1 MNESQRRRNRRSR
14 SAPGGGPAIDAGQDI
29 QATGGAEDAASGST
43 VTPAMKDAH
52 PTWLSRIAWQQ
63 TLDDAKAWARRPEAA
78 ILVAIVVVAAVLRF
92 WDLGTRAVHHDESL
106 HGFYSWFMAE
116 GGGFIHNPL
125 LHGTVQFIAT
135 SFVFRLF
142 GASDAT
148 LRLLPA
154 LLGVIVVALPYLL
167 YRHRMGT
174 LGALIASALLA
185 ISPGILYFSRFARN
199 DIYMILFTLILF
211 WAMWAYSDSRRLRYL
226 VIASATLAI
235 GFATKEIMYLLVLVP
250 ITFLFLA
257 HAGDA
262 RRLIRAPLREWPPAA
277 VFGLILTTLVL
288 PMGAAGVAL
297 FQNIL
302 GIHLANPDSGVTTGE
317 GALTN
322 LSGPVGAP
330 ISQGT
335 GVTTWII
342 ERLSGLPGI
351 GFDLANLNRIQDPAA
366 GTLLG
371 IQALDIAAFVLL
383 ALFGVGA
390 ALGIIWHRRHWLIIA
405 GVFWFLIA
413 ALFTTLFTNGAGLG
427 SGVWQS
433 LGYWVAQQEVG
444 RGSQPW
450 YYYFMVLSVYELLPL
465 VVALVTS
472 AVILVR
478 RIGFLTFEFY
488 ILAGFTALGALLAI
502 VFNAFW
508 LIPLVVVIVTSITVL
523 IKRAGFFT
531 FDFFL
536 IYWLGLILGL
546 LLLAGEKMPWLSI
559 HLTLP
564 IIMIAGRGLGQY
576 LPQAFNYIR
585 EISQQADARR
595 VGHAAAVAGLAVLLI
610 LTARSSLRASFEN
623 GDVPV
628 EMLVYTQTSP
638 ALEQAVDEIERYAAI
653 TGDGQNIPLTI
664 DTAHGYSWPWH
675 WYLRDY
681 TNVQYLC
688 MGGEAVCGGGAQPV
702 TDENPPRGYIMA
714 INTVSAPNIQTTYWG
729 SDTANRVRIPL
740 RWWFPEGVYRG
751 EHYYEGLGVGD
762 IARGVIDTGA
772 WSTIWTYWTLREPP
786 WRLGSSDIYVYFP
799 SDYAPGLSTPPDPV
813 YGPA

>member
-1 MNESQRRRNRRSR
+1 MNQSQRSRNRRRR
-14 SAPGGGPAIDAGQDI
+14 STTRATDAGQDI
-29 QATGGAEDAASGST
+29 QTTDKARDTDSGST
-43 VTPAMKDAH
+43 VTPVA
-52 PTWLSRIAWQQ
+52 TEEQRAWFSQEARQ
-63 TLDDAKAWARRPEAA
+63 KAISDLAAWARRPEAA
-78 ILVAIVVVAAVLRF
+78 LLVAIVIVAAVLRF

-142 GASDAT
+142 GASDTT

-154 LLGVIVVALPYLL
+154 LLGTIVVALPYLL

-174 LGALIASALLA
+174 LGALIVSGLLA
-185 ISPGILYFSRFARN
+185 ISPGVLYFSRFARN
-199 DIYMILFTLILF
+199 DIYIALITLVLF
-211 WAMWAYSDSRRLRYL
+211 WTMWAYMDTRRLRYL
-226 VIASATLAI
+226 IIASATLAV
-235 GFATKEIMYLLVLVP
+235 GFATKEVMYLLVLVP
-250 ITFLFLA
+250 LTFLFLA
-257 HAGDA
+257 HVGDA
-262 RRLIRAPLREWPPAA
+262 KRLIRTPLREWPPAA

-302 GIHLANPDSGVTTGE
+302 GIHLANPDSGVDVAE
-317 GALTN
+317 GALAN
-322 LSGPVGAP
+322 FPGPVGAP
-330 ISQGT
+330 ISQGP

-351 GFDLANLNRIQDPAA
+351 GFDLANLDEIQNPAA

-371 IQALDIAAFVLL
+371 IQALDIAVFTLL

-390 ALGIIWHRRHWLIIA
+390 ALGIMWHRRHWLIIA

-413 ALFTTLFTNGAGLG
+413 VLFTTLFTNGIGFG

-465 VVALVTS
+465 IAALVT
-472 AVILVR
+472 
-478 RIGFLTFEFY
+478 GFL
-488 ILAGFTALGALLAI
+488 ILRRRP
-502 VFNAFW
+502 AFM
-508 LIPLVVVIVTSITVL
+508 
-523 IKRAGFFT
+523 T
-531 FDFFL
+531 FDVFL
-536 IYWLGLILGL
+536 VYWLGLVLGL
-546 LLLAGEKMPWLSI
+546 LMLAGEKMPWLSI

-576 LPQAFNYIR
+576 LPIAFNHIR
-585 EISQQADARR
+585 QITQQADARR
-595 VGHAAAVAGLAVLLI
+595 VGHVLAVGGLAVLLI
-610 LTARSSLRASFEN
+610 LTAQSSLRASFEN

-638 ALEQAVDEIERYAAI
+638 TLEQAVDEIGRYAAS
-653 TGDGQNIPLTI
+653 TGDGQHLALTV

-681 TNVQYLC
+681 TNVEYRC
-688 MGGEAVCGGGAQPV
+688 MGDEGVCGEGSPAV
-702 TDENPPRGYIMA
+702 TDENPPRGLIMA
-714 INTVSAPNIQTTYWG
+714 LNTDSASNIQTAEWG
-729 SDTANRVRIPL
+729 STTANRVRIPL

-751 EHYYEGLGVGD
+751 DQYYEGLGVGD
-762 IARGVIDTGA
+762 IARGVIDPGA
-772 WSTIWTYWTLREPP
+772 WSTIWTYWTVREPP

-799 SDYAPGLSTPPDPV
+799 SDYTPELSTPPDPV

>member
-1 MNESQRRRNRRSR
+1 MSKSRRRRNRTRQQ
-14 SAPGGGPAIDAGQDI
+14 I
-29 QATGGAEDAASGST
+29 TGGQTTVSDHTTSDLAEDSFSGELHD
-43 VTPAMKDAH
+43 TPAPARQRA
-52 PTWLSRIAWQQ
+52 WLSQEARQKAVND
-63 TLDDAKAWARRPEAA
+63 LAAWARRPEAA

-106 HGFYSWFMAE
+106 HGYYSWFMAE

-135 SFVFRLF
+135 NFVFRLF
-142 GASDAT
+142 GASDTT

-154 LLGVIVVALPYLL
+154 LLGTIVVALPYLL
-167 YRHRMGT
+167 YRHRIGT
-174 LGALIASALLA
+174 LGALIASGLLA

-199 DIYMILFTLILF
+199 DIYMVLITLVLF
-211 WAMWAYSDSRRLRYL
+211 WTMWAYMDTRRLRYL
-226 VIASATLAI
+226 VIASAALAI
-235 GFATKEIMYLLVLVP
+235 GFATKEVMYLLVLVP
-250 ITFLFLA
+250 ITFIFLA
-257 HAGDA
+257 HVGDA
-262 RRLIRAPLREWPPAA
+262 KRLIRTPLREWPPAA

-302 GIHLANPDSGVTTGE
+302 GIHLANPDLGVDAAE
-317 GALTN
+317 GALVN
-322 LSGPVGAP
+322 LPGPVGAP
-330 ISQGT
+330 ISQGP

-342 ERLSGLPGI
+342 ERLSGLPGV
-351 GFDLANLNRIQDPAA
+351 GFDLANLDEVQNPAA
-366 GTLLG
+366 STLLG
-371 IQALDIAAFVLL
+371 IQALDIAVFVLL
-383 ALFGVGA
+383 ALFGIGA
-390 ALGIIWHRRHWLIIA
+390 ALGIMWHRRHWLIIA

-413 ALFTTLFTNGAGLG
+413 VLFTTLLTNGIGFG

-465 VVALVTS
+465 AVALVTG
-472 AVILVR
+472 VFILR
-478 RIGFLTFEFY
+478 RRPTFM
-488 ILAGFTALGALLAI
+488 
-502 VFNAFW
+502 
-508 LIPLVVVIVTSITVL
+508 
-523 IKRAGFFT
+523 T
-531 FDFFL
+531 FDVFL
-536 IYWLGLILGL
+536 IYWFVLVLAL
-546 LLLAGEKMPWLSI
+546 LLMAGEKMPWLST

-576 LPQAFNYIR
+576 LPQAFNQIR
-585 EISQQADARR
+585 RITRQADARR
-595 VGHAAAVAGLAVLLI
+595 VGHVVAVGGLAVLLI

-638 ALEQAVDEIERYAAI
+638 TLEQAVDEIDRYAAA
-653 TGDGQNIPLTI
+653 TGEGQHLPLTI

-681 TNVQYLC
+681 TNVEYRC
-688 MGGEAVCGGGAQPV
+688 MGDEGVCGEGSPVV
-702 TDENPPRGYIMA
+702 TDENPPRGLIMA
-714 INTVSAPNIQTTYWG
+714 LNTDSASNIRTAEWG

-751 EHYYEGLGVGD
+751 DQYYEGLGIGD
-762 IARGVIDTGA
+762 IARGAIDPSA

-799 SDYAPGLSTPPDPV
+799 SDYTPELSTPPDPV